1 MAANPLISIVLATYN
16 GSRYLDESIQS
27 CITQTYPY
35 WELIIIDDAST
46 DDTPAIIARWQSQD
60 NRIRS
65 IRHTS
70 NRKQPAALNTGFAQA
85 RGAYLTWTSD
95 DNAFRPQALELM
107 VAILEAR
114 PDISFTY
121 AAHTLIDAS
130 GTPIRP
136 VLPDPYERLVFYS
149 CIGPCFLYRRTVYEK
164 IGGYTVDPDL
174 VYVVDYDYWL
184 RAAIH
189 FRFQPIQDDLYL
201 FRVHASSQS
210 SLHAARMTISSVYAL
225 LRHLPEISWVTQS
238 DRARAYLLAGIKLYE
253 SGMFLEGMKYIC
265 SAITEYQILRYD
277 SAFAIE
283 HITYDAPGHV
293 RSGPQIQEILFGL
306 PANYPGVPALQRHV
320 WGIYHGVRCFEGYQM
335 RKSSV
340 IRRHFLL
347 ALRYRPAWSGN
358 RGLWRIALWAYTGWK
373 IPRRPTQHRS
383 QT

>member
-1 MAANPLISIVLATYN
+1 MATNSLVSIVLATYN

-27 CITQTYPY
+27 CISQTYPD
-35 WELIIIDDAST
+35 WELIIVDDAST

-70 NRKQPAALNTGFAQA
+70 NQKQPAALNTGFAQA

-95 DNAFRPQALELM
+95 DNAFRPQALQQM
-107 VAILEAR
+107 VAILEAHA
-114 PDISFTY
+114 DISFTY
-121 AAHTLIDAS
+121 TAHTLIDAA
-130 GTPIRP
+130 GTPIGLVP
-136 VLPDPYERLVFYS
+136 PDPYECLVFYC

-164 IGGYTVDPDL
+164 IGDYTVDPDL

-184 RAAIH
+184 RAAVH

-210 SLHAARMTISSVYAL
+210 SLHAARITISSVYAL
-225 LRHLPEISWVTQS
+225 LRHLPEIRWVTQA

-253 SGMFLEGMKYIC
+253 SGIPLEGMKYIC
-265 SAITEYQILRYD
+265 SAITEHQILRHD
-277 SAFAIE
+277 SAFAVE

-293 RSGPQIQEILFGL
+293 RSGHQIQELLFAL
-306 PANYPGVPALQRHV
+306 PVNYPGVPALQHQV

-335 RKSSV
+335 RQRV
-340 IRRHFLL
+340 IIRRHFLL
-347 ALRYRPAWSGN
+347 ALRYRPTWIGN
-358 RGLWRIALWAYTGWK
+358 RGLLRIALWAYTGWK
-373 IPRRPTQHRS
+373 IPRRLTQHRS
-383 QT
+383 RI